1 MLVRNLRK
9 VGDYQRAVLT
19 QEENL
24 KMAIA
29 NDRNVA
35 LARKQFKQGM
45 LPELTSQQQRSKE
58 EELTDTIANEAK
70 AMENLLSLYSR
81 EKAAEFMNELSD
93 DSLTYLNVYWND
105 IKPLLANKTG
115 LNTRYFKRIVEN
127 HIKGITDA
135 RGMSTVPGVV
145 NAYINEPEEI
155 KKLGIFMLRD
165 TNYIRKILTKIQKI
179 PGSQDIS
186 QGLTILKKFL
196 PTDAFI
202 RKLDTRPEGQKA
214 AIYNEIGE
222 TFRSVVAD
230 EALWQ
235 QAADDIPV
243 NALQKVQP
251 LFVAL
256 TVDRQAFLKQLYAD
270 VMAL

>member
-1 MLVRNLRK
+1 M
-9 VGDYQRAVLT
+9 GDYQRAVLT

-58 EELTDTIANEAK
+58 EELTDIIANEAK

-135 RGMSTVPGVV
+135 RGMSTVPGTSAV
-145 NAYINEPEEI
+145 NASINESEEI
-155 KKLGIFMLRD
+155 KKLGLYMLRD

-179 PGSQDIS
+179 PGSQAII

-202 RKLDTRPEGQKA
+202 RKVDSRPEGEKA
-214 AIYNEIGE
+214 RIYTSIANA
-222 TFRSVVAD
+222 FREVIAT

-235 QAADDIPV
+235 EAADDIPV
-243 NALQKVQP
+243 NALRKVAD
-251 LFVAL
+251 LFVPL
-256 TVDRQAFLKQLYAD
+256 PVDEQANLKQFYAD
-270 VMAL
+270 IMAL